1 MAAKI
6 PANNKVPSALHT
18 LNFSLRWH
26 VNFARSEQVWKE
38 LLSEDVVVFIPL
50 SKNVLAEQMLC
61 SFQGEEEG
69 IQRHEDEWNS
79 GQTVQPSHRNSELW
93 TGPSISSRDENK
105 DSAEN

>member
-1 MAAKI
+1 M
-6 PANNKVPSALHT
+6 
-18 LNFSLRWH
+18 
-26 VNFARSEQVWKE
+26 NFARSEQVWKE

-50 SKNVLAEQMLC
+50 SKKC
-61 SFQGEEEG
+61 SGRTNAFAPFKGEEEEG